1 MTSCKKIWVNAGF
14 SSVWWL
20 IWEDLFATLL
30 SWEYGLFQQI
40 NQLAVPSVNLESDL
54 PNQNR
59 TRLFSSGELFSV
71 LYGKTRLQQAS
82 KEVLSNQG
90 TTQLVEAAGLNT
102 GKPCI
107 NLSLS
112 WPKSLFNH
120 ARLRGGRVNAW
131 HARHTAR
138 NWLGHVRIMR
148 LIATYP
154 NLWQCTLLE
163 FID

>member
-1 MTSCKKIWVNAGF
+1 MTELGRSFYN
-14 SSVWWL
+14 S
-20 IWEDLFATLL
+20 LL

-40 NQLAVPSVNLESDL
+40 NQLAVPPVNLESDL
-54 PNQNR
+54 PHQNR
-59 TRLFSSGELFSV
+59 TRLFSFEELFSV

-82 KEVLSNQG
+82 KEVLSTRG

-102 GKPCI
+102 GKPYI
-107 NLSLS
+107 NWSRS
-112 WPKSLFNH
+112 WPKSSFNH

-131 HARHTAR
+131 HARHVAR
-138 NWLGHVRIMR
+138 NWLGHVRILR

-154 NLWQCTLLE
+154 NWWQCTLLE